1 MSKMFD
7 TTVTMG
13 NIIQIV
19 VILISGL
26 IFLYRMESRL
36 ILLTNI
42 QENFTQRL
50 SKIDAELEKLS
61 NVTIQIARQDE
72 RMTAQDNRLQ
82 EFSNRLEDLGKLTKL
97 LLPPARVRRSKD

>member
-36 ILLTNI
+36 VLLTNI

-50 SKIDAELEKLS
+50 SKIDAELEKLAS
-61 NVTIQIARQDE
+61 VTIQIARQDE
-72 RMTAQDNRLQ
+72 RMTAQDVRLQ